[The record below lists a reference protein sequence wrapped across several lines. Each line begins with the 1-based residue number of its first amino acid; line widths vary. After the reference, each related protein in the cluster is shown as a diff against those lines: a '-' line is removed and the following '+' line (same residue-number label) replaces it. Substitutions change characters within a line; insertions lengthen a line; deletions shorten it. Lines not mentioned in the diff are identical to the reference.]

1 MAEIQKVRRR
11 PAPSEPVR
19 DAGLRFAVEPGYLDT
34 ASVGAPPEATLEA
47 MRSALDEWGSGRARP
62 QDYDPLVAAA
72 RGAFARLVRADV
84 QDVCVGG
91 QVSALAGLVAASLPD
106 GAEVVAVEGDFTS
119 ILFPFLAQADRGVD
133 VSLVPLSELAGA
145 IGPRTRLAV
154 VSAVQSATG
163 EIADLDAVER
173 AASEHGALTFVDA
186 TQACGWLALDA
197 GRFDYLACAAYKW
210 LLSPRGTAFM
220 AVRRERLEELRPN
233 AAGWYAGEDVW
244 SSIYGG
250 PLRLAE
256 SARRLDLSPAWLS
269 WVGTAPS
276 LEIIERIGVEAIGA
290 HDVGLAN
297 HLRDGLGMPAG
308 ASAIVCIDAPG
319 ASERLAA
326 AGIRASMRAGAVR
339 LSFHLHNTPADADRA
354 LEALTARR

>member
-1 MAEIQKVRRR
+1 M
-11 PAPSEPVR
+11 R

-34 ASVGAPPEATLEA
+34 ASVGAPPDATLDA
-47 MRSALDEWGSGRARP
+47 MRTALADWASGRARP
-62 QDYDPLVAAA
+62 QDYDPVVAAA
-72 RGAFARLVRADV
+72 RAAFARLVGAAV
-84 QDVCVGG
+84 QDVCVGS
-91 QVSALAGLVAASLPD
+91 QVSALAGVVAASLPN

-119 ILFPFLAQADRGVD
+119 ILFPFLAQGDRGVD
-133 VSLVPLSELAGA
+133 VSLVALGDLADA

-154 VSAVQSATG
+154 LSAVQSATG
-163 EIADLDAVER
+163 EIADLDAVEG

-186 TQACGWLALDA
+186 TQACGWLSLDA

-220 AVRRERLEELRPN
+220 AVRPERLDELRPH

-250 PLRLAE
+250 PLRLAA
-256 SARRLDLSPAWLS
+256 SARRLDVSPAWLS
-269 WVGTAPS
+269 WVGTVPS
-276 LEIIERIGVEAIGA
+276 LEVIERLGVEAIGA

-297 HLRDGLGMPAG
+297 RLREGLGMPPG
-308 ASAIVCIDAPG
+308 DSAIVCIDAPG
-319 ASERLAA
+319 ASWRLAA
-326 AGIRASMRAGAVR
+326 AGIRASTRAGAAR

-354 LEALTARR
+354 LEALTTGR